1 MEDEDINEIK
11 KKHLQIMNDNY
22 YKENNNN
29 NNDNNS
35 INSGKEVELPKFF
48 FAVSNA
54 LPVNY
59 PNDVYRCIPICY
71 NNNCLYLF
79 IKNIYF
85 NIYGDFTNAYELVY
99 DVNLKECFYYNKV
112 FNTSTWENPYIILCN
127 FIENRV
133 NPMLMPVN
141 IQSEGERY
149 VEVVFSNNSKL
160 YIDKYSKMIV
170 NSVVVHNKQ
179 QQQQQQQECDTK
191 DEYKL
196 SDFNNIIIEH
206 HNVNVN
212 DTEIEINEE
221 QQQQH
226 SSPHSYIDD
235 NDNDDNTINK
245 TNYIQLL
252 KDKNIKS
259 YAEFTTTNEQ
269 LKHDKRSKAIDSI
282 NIKEELFNE
291 YIASLKHN
299 EQQHRMNHKQHRKSL
314 NNYKLFLK
322 SLIESGELSYDT
334 PYSLF
339 ERNHSTS
346 PHFIN
351 VTNEQDREFIFNDV
365 RLKLKQLLLN
375 NKQTLI
381 SKYTS
386 FLSSELPLH
395 IITPST
401 SLSDVK
407 KHLKHKPQYFLIA
420 SKTERNTLI
429 NDYLAKLKRIKAF
442 QTATNTKETNI
453 TKLEHQLACAEFKA
467 LLNEKIIKETTYE
480 DAIRRCSSELRWSNV
495 DDERKRKEMFMEH
508 IYNMHERN
516 KRGYVE
522 LLESKIG
529 LNQDITWHDVQHL
542 LQYEPVYQSIQHKER
557 EELFMQYRNSIYDK
571 ILTQFEECVNERSD
585 VINKDTPIEGSEY
598 NDVLRQLASDARYI
612 RIEKYPD
619 KRDKIIRNRIKTL
632 KYKYNK
638 QRSHIVNSVNSG
650 NSSRQLDKTWIKG
663 NVIQ

>member
-1 MEDEDINEIK
+1 MEDDDINEIK
-11 KKHLQIMNDNY
+11 KKHLEIMNDNY
-22 YKENNNN
+22 YKESN
-29 NNDNNS
+29 NNDDS
-35 INSGKEVELPKFF
+35 TINSGKEVELPKFF

-54 LPVNY
+54 LPMNY
-59 PNDVYRCIPICY
+59 PDDVYRCIPICY

-85 NIYGDFTNAYELVY
+85 NIYGDFTSAYELVY
-99 DVNLKECFYYNKV
+99 DVNLKECFYYNRV

-149 VEVVFSNNSKL
+149 IEVVFSNNSKL
-160 YIDKYSKMIV
+160 YIDKYTKLIV
-170 NSVVVHNKQ
+170 NSIIVHNKQ
-179 QQQQQQQECDTK
+179 QQQEQQQEQECDIK
-191 DEYKL
+191 EEYKL
-196 SDFNNIIIEH
+196 SDFNNIIEH
-206 HNVNVN
+206 DN
-212 DTEIEINEE
+212 DNDNEIEINEE
-221 QQQQH
+221 QQQH
-226 SSPHSYIDD
+226 SSPHSYID
-235 NDNDDNTINK
+235 NDDTINK
-245 TNYIQLL
+245 NNYIQLL

-259 YAEFTTTNEQ
+259 CAEFTTTNEQ
-269 LKHDKRSKAIDSI
+269 LKHDKRSKAIDNI
-282 NIKEELFNE
+282 HIKEELFNE
-291 YIASLKHN
+291 YITSLKHN
-299 EQQHRMNHKQHRKSL
+299 EQQQRMNHKQHRKSL

-322 SLIESGELSYDT
+322 SLIETGELSYDT

-420 SKTERNTLI
+420 SKTERNTII
-429 NDYLAKLKRIKAF
+429 NEHLTKLKRIKAF
-442 QTATNTKETNI
+442 QTATNTKETNL
-453 TKLEHQLACAEFKA
+453 TKLEQQLACAEFKA

-480 DAIRRCSSELRWSNV
+480 DAIRRYSSELRWSNV
-495 DDERKRKEMFMEH
+495 DDEHKRKEMFMEH

-542 LQYEPVYQSIQHKER
+542 LQYEPVYQSIQYKER

-571 ILTQFEECVNERSD
+571 ILAQFEECVNERSD

-598 NDVLRQLASDARYI
+598 NDVLKQLASDVRYI

-638 QRSHIVNSVNSG
+638 QRSHISGSNNSINSG
-650 NSSRQLDKTWIKG
+650 NSNSNRQLDKTWIKG
-663 NVIQ
+663 TVIQ

>member
-1 MEDEDINEIK
+1 MEDDDVNEIK
-11 KKHLQIMNDNY
+11 KKHLEIMNDNY
-22 YKENNNN
+22 YNGSNSG
-29 NNDNNS
+29 DNRS
-35 INSGKEVELPKFF
+35 DSGKEVELPKFF

-59 PNDVYRCIPICY
+59 PDDVYRCIPIHY

-79 IKNIYF
+79 IKNVYF
-85 NIYGDFTNAYELVY
+85 NIYGDFTSAYELVY

-133 NPMLMPVN
+133 NPMLMPVD

-149 VEVVFSNNSKL
+149 IKIVFSNNTKL
-160 YIDKYSKMIV
+160 YIDKYTKLIINNIV
-170 NSVVVHNKQ
+170 HTKQ
-179 QQQQQQQECDTK
+179 QQEQQCSTDEQQQECDTK

-196 SDFNNIIIEH
+196 SDFNNII
-206 HNVNVN
+206 N
-212 DTEIEINEE
+212 DNEIEINEE
-221 QQQQH
+221 QH
-226 SSPHSYIDD
+226 SSPHSHSYIDD
-235 NDNDDNTINK
+235 DDTLNK
-245 TNYIQLL
+245 NNYIQLL

-259 YAEFTTTNEQ
+259 HADFTTTNEQ
-269 LKHDKRSKAIDSI
+269 LKHDKRSKAIT
-282 NIKEELFNE
+282 NITTKEELFNE
-291 YIASLKHN
+291 YIASLKHT
-299 EQQHRMNHKQHRKSL
+299 EQQQRINHKQHRKSL

-339 ERNHSTS
+339 ELKHSTS

-401 SLSDVK
+401 SLSDIK

-420 SKTERNTLI
+420 SKTERNTII
-429 NDYLAKLKRIKAF
+429 NDYLTKLKRIKAF
-442 QTATNTKETNI
+442 QTATNTNETNI
-453 TKLEHQLACAEFKA
+453 AKLEQQLACAEFKA

-480 DAIRRCSSELRWSNV
+480 DAIRRCSCELRWSNV

-557 EELFMQYRNSIYDK
+557 EELFTQYRNSIYDK
-571 ILTQFEECVNERSD
+571 ILSQFEECVNERSD

-598 NDVLRQLASDARYI
+598 NDVLKQLASDVRYI

-619 KRDKIIRNRIKTL
+619 KRDKIIRNRIKSL

-638 QRSHIVNSVNSG
+638 QRSHNGNRDNNNSNSG
-650 NSSRQLDKTWIKG
+650 NSSNSNSNRQLDKTWIKG